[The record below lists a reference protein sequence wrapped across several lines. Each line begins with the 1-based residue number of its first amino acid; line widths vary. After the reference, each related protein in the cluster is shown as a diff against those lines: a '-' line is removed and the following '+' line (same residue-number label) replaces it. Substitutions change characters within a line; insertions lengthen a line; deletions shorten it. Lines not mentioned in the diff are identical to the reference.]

1 MRLALSTLALP
12 AFEHAEMLPHIAAL
26 GVEGIEVAP
35 THTFADVE
43 RGISAAAVTAY
54 RAAAD
59 DAGLA
64 IVGLHALTED
74 RPDLDLFG
82 DGERRQRTLDHLVHL
97 SEVCRDL
104 GGRTLILE
112 SRRRGSR
119 SEHDAWVVARDFLEA
134 LVPRIERHGT
144 MLCLAPVGPLRGD
157 IFNTA
162 RECRM
167 LVHALDHSSFGFH
180 LAASA
185 LADNG
190 EIGHAPFAAVR
201 GCLQHFHV
209 DEPELAVIGST
220 GRINHA
226 DLRSHLTAITYRGWV
241 SVVQNHV
248 GGVRGLDA
256 ISRGI
261 HFVTDRYLV
270 PRALSHTSFAA
281 AETERRRLIAATIEG
296 LRPAIQGD
304 GGDLELVA
312 VNGHRVEVRLKGCC
326 VSCANAAQTLGGVRH
341 KLMQVLNT
349 PIMVIPSAA

>member
-1 MRLALSTLALP
+1 MRLALSNLALP
-12 AFEHAEMLPHIAAL
+12 AFDHAEVLPHIAAL
-26 GVEGIEVAP
+26 GVQGIEIAP
-35 THTFADVE
+35 NHTFADAE
-43 RGISAAAVTAY
+43 CGIPAEAVTAY
-54 RAAAD
+54 RQAAEA
-59 DAGLA
+59 AGLA
-64 IVGLHALTED
+64 VVGLHALTDDQPEFD
-74 RPDLDLFG
+74 MFG
-82 DGERRQRTLDHLVHL
+82 DAETRRRTLDHLVHL

-112 SRRRGSR
+112 SRWRGTVPER
-119 SEHDAWVVARDFLEA
+119 EAWGTARHFLET
-134 LVPRIERHGT
+134 LLPRIEPHGT
-144 MLCLAPVGPLRGD
+144 MLCLAPVGPYRGD

-201 GCLQHFHV
+201 GCLQHVHI

-220 GRINHA
+220 GRVNHA
-226 DLRSHLTAITYRGWV
+226 DLRNHLTAITYRGWL

-248 GGVRGLDA
+248 HGLRGLDA
-256 ISRGI
+256 ISRAI
-261 HFVTDRYLV
+261 HVVTDRYLV
-270 PRALSHTSFAA
+270 PRALPHTSFAA
-281 AETERRRLIAATIEG
+281 AETERRRLIAATIETM
-296 LRPAIQGD
+296 RPAIQSD
-304 GGDLELVA
+304 GGDLELVS

-326 VSCANAAQTLGGVRH
+326 VSCANANQTLGGVRR

-349 PIMVIPSAA
+349 PIMVVPVAA